1 MNILIRSAR
10 VLDPASSHHGKRVDI
25 HLQRGR
31 IAGIGRS
38 LKVSGARVI
47 EEDDLFVSPGWI
59 DLRANFRDPGMEQK
73 ENLLSGAAAARAGGF
88 RTVVLMPSTQ
98 PVVDSKPAIE
108 YLLSSSRSLPVR
120 VLPTGALSAG
130 LEGKQ
135 LAGMYDMHR
144 AGAVA
149 FTDDKA
155 PVGTELLVRA
165 LEYTADFGG
174 LIMTF
179 PHDPGVSPGAMM
191 HEGASSTALGLRGI
205 PALAE
210 ELRLHRDLEI
220 LRYCGGRMHVSLI
233 STAGSVDLI
242 RKAKRSGLQVTCAV
256 AAHQLFYLDE
266 DLHSFDTN
274 LKVLP
279 PLRGSADRKALIKGL
294 QDGTIDAIC
303 SDHSPEDHE
312 HKVLEWDYA
321 GYGISGIQ
329 GVFHTALTAA
339 EDKVELETIVN
350 CLSSGPAAILGIS
363 ANVVEEGHSDDLTVF
378 SPSGTT
384 AFTRES
390 WKSRSLNFPAMG
402 KELKGRVF
410 SW

>member
-1 MNILIRSAR
+1 M
-10 VLDPASSHHGKRVDI
+10 
-25 HLQRGR
+25 
-31 IAGIGRS
+31 
-38 LKVSGARVI
+38 
-47 EEDDLFVSPGWI
+47 
-59 DLRANFRDPGMEQK
+59 
-73 ENLLSGAAAARAGGF
+73 
-88 RTVVLMPSTQ
+88 
-98 PVVDSKPAIE
+98 
-108 YLLSSSRSLPVR
+108 
-120 VLPTGALSAG
+120 
-130 LEGKQ
+130 
-135 LAGMYDMHR
+135 
-144 AGAVA
+144 
-149 FTDDKA
+149 
-155 PVGTELLVRA
+155 
-165 LEYTADFGG
+165 
-174 LIMTF
+174 
-179 PHDPGVSPGAMM
+179 SPGAMM

-321 GYGISGIQ
+321 GYGIS
-329 GVFHTALTAA
+329 
-339 EDKVELETIVN
+339 
-350 CLSSGPAAILGIS
+350 
-363 ANVVEEGHSDDLTVF
+363 
-378 SPSGTT
+378 
-384 AFTRES
+384 
-390 WKSRSLNFPAMG
+390 
-402 KELKGRVF
+402 
-410 SW
+410 